1 MAGKAQLRQLISDT
15 IHDWKHD
22 IRRPNQASY
31 SQHIQW
37 LLGSLAVGVEQ
48 EGYKLSPGFM
58 AEAFVRIM
66 QGVKE
71 GDLNELEIYLEELF
85 MQGISKE
92 LGKQLS
98 EGGL

>member
-1 MAGKAQLRQLISDT
+1 
-15 IHDWKHD
+15 
-22 IRRPNQASY
+22 
-31 SQHIQW
+31 
-37 LLGSLAVGVEQ
+37 
-48 EGYKLSPGFM
+48 M
-58 AEAFVRIM
+58 AEAFVKTTQNVR
-66 QGVKE
+66 E

>member
-1 MAGKAQLRQLISDT
+1 MRQLISDT